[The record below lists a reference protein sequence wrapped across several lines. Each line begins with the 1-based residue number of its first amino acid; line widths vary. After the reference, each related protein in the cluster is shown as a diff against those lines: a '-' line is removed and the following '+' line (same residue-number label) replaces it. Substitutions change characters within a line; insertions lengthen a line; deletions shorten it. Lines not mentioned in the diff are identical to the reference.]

1 MNNNKQTARKIV
13 TKLESTLHEM
23 KAQLKEHWRGG
34 NEKKHIQ
41 TMIDK
46 RDSEIHYRRF
56 FEAAKDGILILD
68 AESGAITDANPFIS
82 EILGYSPEDLIGK
95 RLWEIGAFFDV
106 VASKAA
112 FEELQRKEY
121 IRYENIPL
129 HTKDGQLREVEFI
142 SNVYEDKFKK
152 LIQCNIR
159 NIAKRKEAEEAL
171 RESEVRYRRLFES
184 AKDGILIL
192 DAETGKII
200 DANPFLLK
208 ILNYPQDEVI
218 GKELWEI
225 GPFKEIIAN
234 QDTFRKLQHQEY
246 VHYEHLLLQNK
257 SGLTIH
263 VEFISTFY
271 LMNERK
277 VIQCNIRDIT
287 ERKRIEEK
295 MIELAAIVQSSEDAI
310 IGKSLDGI
318 IKSWNKGAEKIYGYT
333 EREVIGKSISLLI
346 SHGNEDEM
354 SGILHR
360 IRSGEVIEHFEIARR
375 RKDGREIQMSLAI
388 SPIRNPEGKIIAA
401 STIGRD
407 ITERKRAEQELIIA
421 NKELAFQNE
430 EKEKRAAELI
440 IANKELAFQ
449 NEEKENRAAELI
461 IANKELV
468 FQNEEKEK
476 RAAELIIANKELA
489 FQNEEKE
496 KRAAELIIANKELAF
511 QNEEKEKRAAELII
525 ANKELVFQNEERNRV
540 EEALRKSEEK
550 FRCLFE
556 SSWDAIMI
564 MEPPSWTFTAGNPAT
579 VKMFGAKNEEEFVS
593 RGPWELSPDCQ
604 PDGRASAEK
613 SKEMIEA
620 AMREGSRFFE
630 WTHRRIGGKE
640 FPADVLLTRMEQNG
654 KVILQATVRDIT
666 ERKRAEAT
674 LRESE
679 ERYKALFERSL
690 DLVYICDF
698 DGNFID
704 ANDVALNLFGYK
716 REEIG
721 SLNFASMLSNDQL
734 PLAFKI
740 TQEIKETGIQKKLAE
755 FKFRCRNGQEVH
767 VESKGSAIISN
778 GITIAIQS
786 IARNIT
792 ERKQAEQEIL
802 VLARFPA
809 ENPNPVLRV
818 EEDGKIIYANHASE
832 LLLHNWNCTV
842 GEYLPPGWREKV
854 VNVVRHST
862 RTTVDVECEDR
873 IYSMMVVA
881 IPDAGYVNVYGR
893 DITERNQIEKVL
905 RESEEQSRVIFEQSA
920 VGMAQVALD
929 GRWLHLNQRLCDIV
943 GYTREELLTKSFQD
957 ITHPDDIGND
967 IANLQRLL
975 AGEIQTYSREKRYIR
990 KDGSSVYVN
999 LTVSLVHEPT
1009 GTPKYF
1015 VSVIEDITERKK
1027 AEEQNRQL
1035 QQQLIQAQKLE
1046 SLGTLASGIAHD
1058 FNNILGIIL
1067 AYSSLLEKATKMT
1080 PKKLSESIGAINN
1093 AVQRGAALVRQI
1105 LTFARKT
1112 DILIEPMSL
1121 LEIVHE
1127 LFSMLSQTFPK
1138 TIIFKEIIE
1147 KDIPYISADRTQI
1160 YQALLNLCVNAR
1172 DAMSNSGCITLSIE
1186 KRSGEQIRGQFPTAN
1201 QDSYLCVSVTDTG
1214 EGMDETIRS
1223 RIFDPFF
1230 TTKEKGKG
1238 TGLGLSVV
1246 FGVVQTHHGFIDVES
1261 APGKG
1266 TTFRLYLPVSKIVK
1280 PMRIEA

>member
-407 ITERKRAEQELIIA
+407 ITERKRAEQ
-421 NKELAFQNE
+421 
-430 EKEKRAAELI
+430 
-440 IANKELAFQ
+440 
-449 NEEKENRAAELI
+449 
-461 IANKELV
+461 
-468 FQNEEKEK
+468 
-476 RAAELIIANKELA
+476 
-489 FQNEEKE
+489 
-496 KRAAELIIANKELAF
+496 ELIIANKELAF

-990 KDGSSVYVN
+990 KDGSSVWVN
-999 LTVSLVHEPT
+999 LTVSLVNEPT

-1015 VSVIEDITERKK
+1015 VSVVEDITERKR
-1027 AEEQNRQL
+1027 AEEKNRRL
-1035 QQQLIQAQKLE
+1035 EQQLIQAQKLE